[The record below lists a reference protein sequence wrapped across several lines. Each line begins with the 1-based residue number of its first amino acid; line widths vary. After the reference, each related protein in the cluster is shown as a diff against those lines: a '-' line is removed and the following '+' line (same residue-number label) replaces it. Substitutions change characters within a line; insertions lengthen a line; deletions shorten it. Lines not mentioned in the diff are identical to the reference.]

1 MPGMH
6 AYRCYLLDAQSH
18 IACAEVVECRG
29 DDEVKLRAREILAEK
44 PGYRAIEVWD
54 RGRRVYIHPSGD
66 DAAAESHCAVHT

>member
-18 IACAEVVECRG
+18 IACAEVVECRN
-29 DDEVKLRAREILAEK
+29 DDEAKLRAREILAEK

-54 RGRRVYIHPSGD
+54 CGRCVCVHPSGD
-66 DAAAESHCAVHT
+66 DAPAHST